1 MLEVYKLE
9 QSYEWDEIVRSFKNY
24 DVYWLS
30 GYVKAFKI
38 HGDGEPLLFYYKDEN
53 TKGINVVM
61 KRDVAE
67 DKHFVENIPKSAYF
81 DFATPY
87 GYGGWIV
94 EGDSTEALFQQYF
107 EWCKNN
113 GIISE
118 FIRFHPVL
126 NNQIRSRNE
135 YKVID
140 LGNTVTLDL
149 SSQEEIWANITSK
162 NRNMIRKA
170 QKAGIEIYN
179 DRSEVLFEQFRDIYN
194 ATMKKDEAEEYYFF
208 GNEFYKSIFN
218 DLPENAQLFYA
229 VLDNEII
236 AASIMIYADGKLNY
250 HLSGSEYKYR
260 SLAPSNLLLY
270 KAALWGC
277 ENGCK
282 TFHLGGGVGSGE
294 DNLFKFK
301 KSFYRKDD
309 LTRFS
314 IGQKVIDE
322 DKYNELLDLRDDLH
336 NTGYFPK
343 YRG

>member
-67 DKHFVENIPKSAYF
+67 DKHFVEKIPKSAYF

>member
-1 MLEVYKLE
+1 MLAVYKLE

-67 DKHFVENIPKSAYF
+67 DKHFVEKIPKNAYF

-118 FIRFHPVL
+118 FVRFHPVL

-179 DRSEVLFEQFRDIYN
+179 GRSEVLFEQFRDIYN

-343 YRG
+343 YRA

>member
-67 DKHFVENIPKSAYF
+67 DKHFVEKIPKSAYF

-336 NTGYFPK
+336 NTGYFPQ

>member
-67 DKHFVENIPKSAYF
+67 DKHFVEKIPKSAYF

-140 LGNTVTLDL
+140 LGNKGNFFVEKSLK
-149 SSQEEIWANITSK
+149 EEK
-162 NRNMIRKA
+162 
-170 QKAGIEIYN
+170 
-179 DRSEVLFEQFRDIYN
+179 
-194 ATMKKDEAEEYYFF
+194 
-208 GNEFYKSIFN
+208 
-218 DLPENAQLFYA
+218 
-229 VLDNEII
+229 
-236 AASIMIYADGKLNY
+236 
-250 HLSGSEYKYR
+250 
-260 SLAPSNLLLY
+260 
-270 KAALWGC
+270 
-277 ENGCK
+277 
-282 TFHLGGGVGSGE
+282 
-294 DNLFKFK
+294 
-301 KSFYRKDD
+301 
-309 LTRFS
+309 
-314 IGQKVIDE
+314 
-322 DKYNELLDLRDDLH
+322 
-336 NTGYFPK
+336 
-343 YRG
+343 